1 MPRVT
6 IDSEIGALEAVI
18 VHTPGEELRGVTPAN
33 RESYLYDDIVD
44 LPSAQA
50 EHVIFVRVLERFSTV
65 HSIDE
70 LLTDVLAVPAARAFL
85 QETTTSLV
93 PTQSL
98 ARGLD
103 TLSPERVVQTL
114 IEGARLERGP
124 VAKAMNGFGFAFPP
138 LPNLFFPRDVGVII
152 GGHALVGAMRYDV
165 RWTEELLIKTLF
177 LYHPAL
183 ESRGL
188 LYDGSREK
196 RDNYTLEG
204 GDIHRLRE
212 DLILVGLS
220 DRTSPAAIDLLSE
233 LVFAHGLAT
242 DVLVLVMPNAPTA
255 IHLDMVFTQIDR
267 ELAVVFPPFFVGP
280 ERRAVLHR
288 HKGQDSVREMPD
300 LFSALGELD
309 FKLEPVLAGGD
320 VRSTQEREQWS
331 SACNFLAVRPGVVL
345 GYQRNVGTLK
355 QLERVGFR
363 TVTAEDLLAAPETF
377 DVEHRIVIT
386 IPGGELVRGGG
397 GPRCMTLPLRRAE
410 L

>member
-33 RESYLYDDIVD
+33 RETYLYDDIVD

-50 EHVIFVRVLERFSTV
+50 EHACFVGVLERFARV
-65 HSIDE
+65 YSIDG
-70 LLTDVLAVPAARAFL
+70 LLTDVLAVPEARRFL
-85 QETTTSLV
+85 QETTTNLV
-93 PTQSL
+93 PTESL

-103 TLSPERVVQTL
+103 KLSPEQVVQTL

-152 GGHALVGAMRYDV
+152 GEHTMVGSMRYDV

-177 LYHPAL
+177 LYHPEL

-212 DLILVGLS
+212 DLLLVGLS
-220 DRTSPAAIDLLSE
+220 DRTSPAAIDLLCE
-233 LVFAHGLAT
+233 VVFAHGLAT
-242 DVLVLVMPNAPTA
+242 DVLVVVMPNAPTA
-255 IHLDMVFTQIDR
+255 IHLDMVYTQVDGG
-267 ELAVVFPPFFVGP
+267 LGVVFPPFFIGP
-280 ERRAVLHR
+280 ERRAVLYR
-288 HKGQDSVREMPD
+288 RKGMDSVREMPD
-300 LFSALGELD
+300 FFSALREVD
-309 FKLEPVLAGGD
+309 FGLEPVLAGGD
-320 VRSTQEREQWS
+320 NRSTQEREQWS
-331 SACNFLAVRPGVVL
+331 SACNFLAVRPGVVI
-345 GYQRNVGTLK
+345 GYQRNAGTLK

-363 TVTAEDLLAAPETF
+363 TLPADDLLASPTLPAF
-377 DVEHRIVIT
+377 DQPTVIT

-397 GPRCMTLPLRRAE
+397 GPRCMTLPIRRASP
-410 L
+410 

>member
-33 RESYLYDDIVD
+33 RETYLYDDIID

-50 EHVIFVRVLERFSTV
+50 EHACFVRVLERYAQV
-65 HSIDE
+65 YSIDG
-70 LLTDVLAVPAARAFL
+70 LLTDVLAIPEARRFL
-85 QETTTSLV
+85 QETTTNLV
-93 PTQSL
+93 PTESL

-103 TLSPERVVQTL
+103 QLSPEQVVQTL

-138 LPNLFFPRDVGVII
+138 LPNLFFPRDAGVII
-152 GGHALVGAMRYDV
+152 GEHTIVGAMRYDV

-177 LYHPAL
+177 SYHPAL
-183 ESRGL
+183 ESSGL

-212 DLILVGLS
+212 DLLLVGLS
-220 DRTSPAAIDLLSE
+220 DRTSSAAIDLLSE
-233 LVFAHGLAT
+233 LVFARGLAT
-242 DVLVLVMPNAPTA
+242 DVLVVVMPNAPTA
-255 IHLDMVFTQIDR
+255 IHLDMVFSQVDR
-267 ELAVVFPPFFVGP
+267 DLGVVFPPFFLGP

-288 HKGQDSVREMPD
+288 RKGQDSVRQMSDFFAALREVD
-300 LFSALGELD
+300 FS
-309 FKLEPVLAGGD
+309 LEPVLAGGHI
-320 VRSTQEREQWS
+320 RSTQEREQWS

-355 QLERVGFR
+355 QLEQAGFR
-363 TVTAEDLLAAPETF
+363 ILPADDLLASPEPPNPDQRT
-377 DVEHRIVIT
+377 VIT
-386 IPGGELVRGGG
+386 MPGGELVRGGG
-397 GPRCMTLPLRRAE
+397 GPRCMTLPIRRASQ
-410 L
+410 